1 MEKKRVLLVSQPS
14 LLGDSLEHILSQ
26 LEDVQLTGAWPLD
39 DQVLA
44 HCAEQLPDL
53 VLIADDEPCDQQA
66 SGVMSGLLEAH
77 PNLPSGDGRTDRFTS
92 RRTRQAAARQNLT
105 DFRIY
110 FVAGC
115 DFGPPLFGG
124 VTGAGPS
131 LFGGVPFAG
140 LTLKLSVLA
149 SML

>member
-66 SGVMSGLLEAH
+66 SGVTSGLLEAH
-77 PNLPSGDGRTDRFTS
+77 PNLPIIRVKMDCNILLIYTS
-92 RRTRQAAARQNLT
+92 QAVPASVADLIEAIRRAPVAR
-105 DFRIY
+105 
-110 FVAGC
+110 
-115 DFGPPLFGG
+115 
-124 VTGAGPS
+124 
-131 LFGGVPFAG
+131 
-140 LTLKLSVLA
+140 
-149 SML
+149 M